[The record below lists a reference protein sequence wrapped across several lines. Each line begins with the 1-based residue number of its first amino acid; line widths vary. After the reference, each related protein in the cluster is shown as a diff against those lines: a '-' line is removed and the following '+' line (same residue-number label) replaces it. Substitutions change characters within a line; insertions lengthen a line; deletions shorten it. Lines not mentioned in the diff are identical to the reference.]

1 MFTLISIIQ
10 MVSKPIQL
18 YLDSIQKSSHSVQNN
33 LVFKIQ
39 TKRTKVI
46 SCPREAGSWYAR
58 GMAGRLPLTVEQ
70 YFNENKNDQ
79 AEGLKSDEC

>member
-10 MVSKPIQL
+10 IFSKPIQL
-18 YLDSIQKSSHSVQNN
+18 YLDSIQKSSHSMQNN

-46 SCPREAGSWYAR
+46 SRRREAVPDMPEEWR
-58 GMAGRLPLTVEQ
+58 GNCPTQWSNISMKTRMTKQKG
-70 YFNENKNDQ
+70 
-79 AEGLKSDEC
+79 